1 MFKFSQ
7 ESIETPEMFQ
17 WTSEIDLK
25 DFMQETHSRKD
36 FSKKKSKINFH
47 TGYGSN
53 LILISFKDNLNK
65 LLDLLLQI

>member
-1 MFKFSQ
+1 
-7 ESIETPEMFQ
+7 MFQ

-25 DFMQETHSRKD
+25 DFMQETHSSKD

>member
-25 DFMQETHSRKD
+25 DFMQETHSSKD
-36 FSKKKSKINFH
+36 FSKKNQK
-47 TGYGSN
+47 
-53 LILISFKDNLNK
+53 LIFILAMVLI
-65 LLDLLLQI
+65 